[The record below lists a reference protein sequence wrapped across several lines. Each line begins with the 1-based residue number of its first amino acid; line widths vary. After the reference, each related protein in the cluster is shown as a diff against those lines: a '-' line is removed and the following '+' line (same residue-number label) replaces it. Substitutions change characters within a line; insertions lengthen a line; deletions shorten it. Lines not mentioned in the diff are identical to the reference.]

1 MADQTTRLAQA
12 RELVALALRL
22 ARDCYRSY
30 RKASPETKKLWNQ
43 AFFDSLTVE
52 GREIVDIRYTEPFRA
67 IFGLSEGRV
76 SDKTLLVEVAVSGSR
91 T

>member
-30 RKASPETKKLWNQ
+30 RKASPEKKLWNQ

-52 GREIVDIRYTEPFRA
+52 GREIVDIRYAEPFRA